1 MSKKKKKLAF
11 FFNLPSYSLGSMS
24 PVSIN
29 TSPQP
34 FKAALNYC
42 LQWYEGEWPSKS
54 RWTEIEAGE
63 TSAGCL
69 EVWDPQNNK
78 IPWYGV

>member
-42 LQWYEGEWPSKS
+42 LQWYEGE
-54 RWTEIEAGE
+54 
-63 TSAGCL
+63 
-69 EVWDPQNNK
+69 
-78 IPWYGV
+78 